1 LGPEDRMICRTCQHC
16 DAKTYAVPIC
26 VKAASPQ
33 ACVLVLRRVADPC
46 PHWVKL

>member
-1 LGPEDRMICRTCQHC
+1 MICRTCQHM

-33 ACVLVLRRVADPC
+33 ACVLVLRRVDDADGKC
-46 PHWVKL
+46 PHWVKR